1 MYVYVGGG
9 GKGHFVT
16 YLLPPPP
23 SRALAVGGATR
34 AELKEL
40 VRMHGEKHA
49 LDEEESTIIM
59 GALEMIEKKAED
71 AMTPIENAFM
81 LEETTLLDPDTI
93 KQVLP
98 RFPTE
103 RAAAHRTS
111 PHSSSLR
118 GAVVDGWGG

>member
-1 MYVYVGGG
+1 
-9 GKGHFVT
+9 
-16 YLLPPPP
+16 
-23 SRALAVGGATR
+23 
-34 AELKEL
+34 
-40 VRMHGEKHA
+40 MHGEKHA

-103 RAAAHRTS
+103 RAAAHLTAHHLTRALS
-111 PHSSSLR
+111 AAR
-118 GAVVDGWGG
+118 WWMDGWRMDGWGG

>member
-1 MYVYVGGG
+1 M
-9 GKGHFVT
+9 T
-16 YLLPPPP
+16 YLLPPPPP

-98 RFPTE
+98 QRFTTDH
-103 RAAAHRTS
+103 RAPPDRTS

-118 GAVVDGWGG
+118 DAVVDGWGGWGGWMGR